1 VATQPP
7 SLREFSSGRK
17 LVARDGGLPSFGSTE
32 PAKQVTEFLLR
43 YLRHVK
49 GEHAGRPF
57 MLERWQESEIIRP
70 LFGTM
75 VEGRRQYRTCYVT
88 MPRKGGKSTL
98 AAAIA
103 LYLLYADGE
112 IGADIV
118 SAAADREQAA
128 VVFNIAREMV
138 EQSPELK
145 AMTAIYRRELVVP
158 STGSRY
164 KVISSEAYSKHGMN
178 LHGCVID
185 ELHAHE
191 NRELFEVLR
200 TSTGARR
207 QPLMFII
214 TTAGVD
220 EHSIAAEVHHY
231 AEQVRD
237 GVIEEPS
244 FLPIIYGAAPE
255 ADIWD
260 EAVWRACNPALQS
273 GFRSLDEMRVAARQ
287 AKAIPEQERAFRQL
301 YLNQWGTAAAERWLS
316 LAEWDACRVEAV
328 PMIPGQRAYIGVD
341 LSSRIDLSALV
352 LLLPDGDGGYGIKAE
367 FWCPGEHIG
376 QRTHRDRVPYETW
389 ARHGYLTAT
398 PGNTI
403 DYSFIEARIHALMT
417 EYDVAV
423 VAIDPWNA
431 RDFTPRLKLNMVPVI
446 EIPQTMANLTTA
458 SKALEVLI
466 LERRLHHDGHP
477 IMRWC
482 VSNAVA
488 DIDGNDNRKPSKH
501 PKRSYGRIDGVSA
514 LVTALAQ
521 AVVHPPDVNA
531 EAIII

>member
-7 SLREFSSGRK
+7 SLREFKPGHK
-17 LVARDGGLPSFGSTE
+17 LVARDRQLPPFRSSE
-32 PAKQVTEFLLR
+32 PVDQVAEFFFR
-43 YLRHVK
+43 FLRHVK
-49 GEHAGRPF
+49 GELAGEPF
-57 MLERWQESEIIRP
+57 ILEPWQELEIIRP
-70 LFGTM
+70 LFGTI

-145 AMTAIYRRELVVP
+145 AMTAIYRRELVIP
-158 STGSRY
+158 ATGSRY

-273 GFRSLDEMRVAARQ
+273 GFRSLEEMRIAARQ

-316 LAEWDACRVEAV
+316 LAEWDACKLETV
-328 PMIPGQRAYIGVD
+328 PSVPGQRAYIGVD
-341 LSSRIDLSALV
+341 LSTTTDLSALMV
-352 LLLPDGDGGYGIKAE
+352 LLPDGEGGFGVQAE
-367 FWCPGEHIG
+367 FWCPRDHIA

-389 ARHGYLTAT
+389 LSRGYLRAT
-398 PGNTI
+398 PGNSV
-403 DYSFIEARIHALMT
+403 DYSYVEARIHALMNL
-417 EYDVAV
+417 YDVAV
-423 VAIDPWNA
+423 VAVDPWNA
-431 RDFTPRLKLNMVPVI
+431 RDLTTRLKQNSVPVI
-446 EIPQTMANLTTA
+446 EIQQTLAKLTTA
-458 SKALEVLI
+458 AKALEMLI
-466 LERRLHHDGHP
+466 LQRRLHHDGHP
-477 IMRWC
+477 ILRWC
-482 VSNAVA
+482 VSNCVA
-488 DIDGNDNRKPSKH
+488 DSDGNGNIKPSKKASH
-501 PKRSYGRIDGVSA
+501 ERIDGVSA

-521 AVVHPPDVNA
+521 AVVQPPDVSA